1 MSQPELNHRLSSLDA
16 TFLYLEKKECPLHIG
31 STSVFEGEV
40 SLKDLQKHIADRLHL
55 IPRYTQKVVPDPFN
69 IAHPT
74 WEEAKDFDIKNHI
87 FEIKN
92 EGEVSHEDLVRIA
105 GETLTDVMSREK
117 PLWELFLINNLED
130 NKSAMIAKVHHCMVD
145 GISGVDLIKIMFD
158 ISRESEPPPPPPP
171 KPEVE
176 KPKPKEQDQT
186 RAFFDSMLGAMEEGM
201 NRLMEMQGGMLYLA
215 SSLADPKTVEKL
227 PAMANVLPAVI
238 TPAPPLPFNGNCSGV
253 RKLAWSEFSF
263 TDARLIKNVLNGSVN
278 DVVLTVLSEAVSRYA
293 KDHGVDITGRIVRFM
308 VPVSLRQK
316 NQRGAM
322 GNLISI
328 LPVEIPL
335 DIAELTKRFDFVNS
349 KMGMMKE
356 TKLAESLLT
365 IGAMYSV
372 LPAPLQSV
380 IGQLADAPVP
390 PFNMVATNVPGPQ
403 IPLYLVGQKMLKH
416 YPYVPVG
423 YGLGLG
429 CAIFSY
435 NQDLYFGLSSDA
447 GAMDDV
453 WKFKEILDETFADL
467 KSVVIELEEK
477 SKTAKANG

>member
-1 MSQPELNHRLSSLDA
+1 MTQPELNHRLSSLDA

-74 WEEAKDFDIKNHI
+74 WEEAEDFNIKNHI
-87 FEIKN
+87 FEINSKKK
-92 EGEVSHEDLVRIA
+92 VSHEDLTRIA
-105 GETLTDVMSREK
+105 GEQLTDVMDRSK

-130 NKSAMIAKVHHCMVD
+130 GKSAMIAKVHHCMVD
-145 GISGVDLIKIMFD
+145 GISGVDLINIMFD
-158 ISRESEPPPPPPP
+158 ISPNPEPPPP

-176 KPKPKEQDQT
+176 KAKPKEQDTT
-186 RAFFDSMLGAMEEGM
+186 RQFFDSMLGAMEEGM
-201 NRLMEMQGGMLYLA
+201 NRLMEVQGGMLYLA
-215 SSLADPKTVEKL
+215 SSLADPKMAAKL
-227 PAMANVLPAVI
+227 PAMADVLPAVI
-238 TPAPPLPFNGNCSGV
+238 TPAQPLPFNGECSGE

-293 KDHGVDITGRIVRFM
+293 KSHGVDVEDRIVRFM
-308 VPVSLRQK
+308 VPASLRQK

-335 DIAELTKRFDFVNS
+335 DIKDLQKRFDYVNK
-349 KMGMMKE
+349 KMGLMKE
-356 TKLAESLLT
+356 TKLAESLLML
-365 IGAMYSV
+365 GAMYSV
-372 LPAPLQSV
+372 MPAPLQSV
-380 IGQLADAPVP
+380 IGQLVDAPVP

-435 NQDLYFGLSSDA
+435 NRDLYFGLSSDA
-447 GAMDDV
+447 KAMSDV
-453 WKFKEILDETFADL
+453 GKFKEILDETFADL
-467 KSVVIELEEK
+467 KAVVIDLEEK
-477 SKTAKANG
+477 AKTAKA